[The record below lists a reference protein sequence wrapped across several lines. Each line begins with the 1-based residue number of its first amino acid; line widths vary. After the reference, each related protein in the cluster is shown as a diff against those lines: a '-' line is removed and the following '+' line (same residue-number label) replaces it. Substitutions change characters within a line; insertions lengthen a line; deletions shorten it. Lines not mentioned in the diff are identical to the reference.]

1 MNAPGDRIYGPNYR
15 GWTRDGDTIDG
26 YRRVRLK
33 RVSDTAVEGRFTC
46 RISGDSDSP
55 RGLVILHPSESDMKV
70 VVVHNKEL
78 KFILWSAESLLAILY
93 SALHCGRKIII

>member
-1 MNAPGDRIYGPNYR
+1 MVIVS
-15 GWTRDGDTIDG
+15 G
-26 YRRVRLK
+26 YIQ
-33 RVSDTAVEGRFTC
+33 SHSAVEGRFTC

-70 VVVHNKEL
+70 VIVVHNKEL

-93 SALHCGRKIII
+93 SALHCGWKL